1 MSAETSRDLMLE
13 IAHVLFIDIVG
24 YSKLLHNQQ
33 SEVLRELNEVVRG
46 TEQFRAAD
54 SAGTLL
60 RLPTG
65 DGMALI
71 FRESPEAPAKCAL
84 EIAQALT
91 RDPTLQVRMG
101 IPRGLL

>member
-1 MSAETSRDLMLE
+1 MTDETSRDLRLE
-13 IAHVLFIDIVG
+13 IAHVLFIDIIG

-33 SEVLRELNEVVRG
+33 SEVFRELNEVVRG
-46 TEQFRAAD
+46 TEQFLSAD

-71 FRESPEAPAKCAL
+71 FAR
-84 EIAQALT
+84 
-91 RDPTLQVRMG
+91 VRKLRQSARWKL
-101 IPRGLL
+101 PRRLNAIRSFRFEWEFTAAR